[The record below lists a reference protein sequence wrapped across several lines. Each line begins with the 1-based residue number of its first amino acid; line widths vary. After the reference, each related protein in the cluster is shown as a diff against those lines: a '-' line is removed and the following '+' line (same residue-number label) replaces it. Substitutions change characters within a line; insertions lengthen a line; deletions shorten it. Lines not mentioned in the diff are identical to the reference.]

1 MFEVNEDNQKK
12 DKGWLSLSHCR
23 QSWVFSWVV
32 GALAV
37 VLRPNDSIE
46 TRAACATK
54 EQQLID
60 LKHRHPQ
67 DDNTWALEELLTSRG
82 TAKDGAIAARG
93 RNLALWDEIL
103 VAGRRSV

>member
-1 MFEVNEDNQKK
+1 MFEANEDNQKK
-12 DKGWLSLSHCR
+12 DKGRLSLSHCR

-54 EQQLID
+54 EQQLLD
-60 LKHRHPQ
+60 LKHRHP
-67 DDNTWALEELLTSRG
+67 
-82 TAKDGAIAARG
+82 
-93 RNLALWDEIL
+93 
-103 VAGRRSV
+103 